1 MAVSDL
7 TNTTW
12 LINSV
17 TCTAGYGIFNINYT
31 CTHEGEDYECDTIW
45 IGYRATGEGA
55 VASANQAVVDELA
68 GENLWAGDTITI
80 TVGTDATNA
89 SLISWLEANATQ
101 QGGGTSGKTQLGTR
115 PITKKMFG
123 TREITK
129 EVVNGVVV
137 YEKQAS
143 SFNVDITLNNTGDLT
158 WGNVYIYD
166 GQDSTGTLLYSLEK
180 NIPATIS
187 TSVQCSTGYL
197 CIRGTASG
205 DPQDSIALNTSLSN
219 NVAVIYEAE
228 GSTFDGKYQITGN
241 ATLVANCHYAY

>member
-1 MAVSDL
+1 MAV
-7 TNTTW
+7 
-12 LINSV
+12 
-17 TCTAGYGIFNINYT
+17 GYDYELYVDGARVFYDDVRFNIQITDTQFVEMSGSSTGSYSYD
-31 CTHEGEDYECDTIW
+31 EGQYLGWT
-45 IGYRATGEGA
+45 T
-55 VASANQAVVDELA
+55 
-68 GENLWAGDTITI
+68 T
-80 TVGTDATNA
+80 
-89 SLISWLEANATQ
+89 
-101 QGGGTSGKTQLGTR
+101 QGGTTPTYEVGDIFQVNGQVYLFSIPASSPTGKTQLGTR

-143 SFNVDITLNNTGDLT
+143 TFNVDITLNNTGDLT

-228 GSTFDGKYQITGN
+228 GSTFDGKYQIIGN